1 MSNRPDD
8 ACPKCGEALLYNEV
22 DIGVGIQYSAPW
34 CSDEAC
40 GWQPTPWEQHE
51 CSGRCFDPDDPC
63 PIGEAGVILKIPK
76 TCLQRALILMEHQP
90 ISLVK
95 AAQEWCSNCRLLFD
109 SMFEATSISHLTI
122 EEANQQ
128 YPCVDDKPDAGED
141 MALPFTTCLMRSL
154 LLRVPEDVA
163 RSTWCGGCLARQGW
177 ERIETEQGTRYR
189 SSWINPAE
197 ILDGYTCSDVRRPD
211 AG

>member
-1 MSNRPDD
+1 MLKT
-8 ACPKCGEALLYNEV
+8 PK
-22 DIGVGIQYSAPW
+22 I
-34 CSDEAC
+34 
-40 GWQPTPWEQHE
+40 
-51 CSGRCFDPDDPC
+51 
-63 PIGEAGVILKIPK
+63 
-76 TCLQRALILMEHQP
+76 CLQRTLELAEHHSIDLEVERSQWCP
-90 ISLVK
+90 NCLLLVDRMF
-95 AAQEWCSNCRLLFD
+95 S
-109 SMFEATSISHLTI
+109 SMREYAW
-122 EEANQQ
+122 E
-128 YPCVDDKPDAGED
+128 YPCSDDKPDAGED

-197 ILDGYTCSDVRRPD
+197 ILDGYTCSDGRRPD